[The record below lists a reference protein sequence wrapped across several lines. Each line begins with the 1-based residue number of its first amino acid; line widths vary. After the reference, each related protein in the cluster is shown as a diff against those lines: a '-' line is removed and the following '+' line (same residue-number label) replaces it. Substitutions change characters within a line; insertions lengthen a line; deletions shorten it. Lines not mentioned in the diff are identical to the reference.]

1 MSERRTG
8 SQMKTRILLGT
19 LVASGIILVAAT
31 LVMVS
36 LCARSVVSFG
46 AVGGTLPPDFETN
59 WTKVRIGM
67 SQDQVRD
74 LLGNC
79 DVSVGPIDWEKAVPD
94 ERSARAIN
102 QQLDRGIR
110 EGDEQAFNA
119 RCERWQY
126 GSGGL
131 ESIANAP
138 PQAYVVYFDSDKK
151 VIAFRGPRAD
161 DR

>member
-1 MSERRTG
+1 
-8 SQMKTRILLGT
+8 MKTRILHGV
-19 LVASGIILVAAT
+19 LVAIGIILVAAT

-46 AVGGTLPPDFETN
+46 AVGSTLPSDFETN
-59 WTKVRIGM
+59 WKKVRIGM

-79 DVSVGPIDWEKAVPD
+79 DVSVGPIDWEKAAAD
-94 ERSARAIN
+94 ERSAPAIN
-102 QQLDRGIR
+102 EQLDRGIR
-110 EGDEQAFNA
+110 EGHEQALNA

-126 GSGGL
+126 GSGVL

-138 PQAYVVYFDSDKK
+138 PQAYVVYFDRDRK
-151 VIAFRGPRAD
+151 VVAFRGPRD
-161 DR
+161 EDR